1 MNCLCELSHFH
12 LDINSAYSVL
22 HIDVHYV
29 LNLRLN
35 VQFDTEA
42 GDNNMRTA
50 SGVMSRRV
58 SLAERA
64 RESGS
69 DRKCGS
75 MEQSAP
81 TSTSQRQKLFVPHPQ
96 QQLCCCCEACVPSS
110 DAESTIIVTIDCV
123 SLLGVSDV
131 LEEVIRQLND
141 GSESRGLLFGP
152 KCPFS

>member
-75 MEQSAP
+75 MEQSARRHRRHNGK
-81 TSTSQRQKLFVPHPQ
+81 SFLFLIRSSNCVVVVKLVCQ
-96 QQLCCCCEACVPSS
+96 
-110 DAESTIIVTIDCV
+110 
-123 SLLGVSDV
+123 V
-131 LEEVIRQLND
+131 LMLKAQ
-141 GSESRGLLFGP
+141 
-152 KCPFS
+152 